1 MKKIFKSYLYGYI
14 VEYNNYK
21 SFLNT
26 RDIKSYKN
34 FKAKKVLEYFKIP
47 IRFINFFSNI
57 IQKLSI
63 LDVPISLAIISYN
76 YIKYILILLFT
87 PKIKLQNTKLM
98 LGLNSNKITFNNMMK
113 SLDPNIENI
122 TIIKMPNIS
131 AKYNDY
137 KKISILSGLT
147 FKDILKAY
155 VYAFKMVFFMSKKYK
170 KRDLLFRSYSSFR
183 YFIVYLYVTKS
194 SKTNEYYFHS
204 LIDKWAYLFGGIEHK
219 TYFIQHGIVN
229 ENIKMRK
236 IGKADYSYYID
247 KKQKE
252 VCEKMLFNN
261 KPVAYYRKPINIISS
276 KKILTN
282 GLKNILII
290 CNLLFSEKE
299 KDIIETLNNKKVN
312 LYVKPHPSDKNKY
325 YKNLQLN
332 NNFIILEKE
341 DYIKADI
348 VISYVSTLATEYEN
362 KGILV
367 LRHTN
372 NSFQYDFDKTFE
384 LNN

>member
-1 MKKIFKSYLYGYI
+1 
-14 VEYNNYK
+14 
-21 SFLNT
+21 
-26 RDIKSYKN
+26 
-34 FKAKKVLEYFKIP
+34 
-47 IRFINFFSNI
+47 
-57 IQKLSI
+57 
-63 LDVPISLAIISYN
+63 
-76 YIKYILILLFT
+76 
-87 PKIKLQNTKLM
+87 
-98 LGLNSNKITFNNMMK
+98 
-113 SLDPNIENI
+113 
-122 TIIKMPNIS
+122 
-131 AKYNDY
+131 
-137 KKISILSGLT
+137 
-147 FKDILKAY
+147 
-155 VYAFKMVFFMSKKYK
+155 MSKKYK

-236 IGKADYSYYID
+236 IGKADYSYYVD

-276 KKILTN
+276 KKLLTN
-282 GLKNILII
+282 GLKNILMI

-312 LYVKPHPSDKNKY
+312 LYVKPHPGDKNKY

-332 NNFIILEKE
+332 NNFIILGKE

-372 NSFQYDFDKTFE
+372 SSFQYDFDKTFE